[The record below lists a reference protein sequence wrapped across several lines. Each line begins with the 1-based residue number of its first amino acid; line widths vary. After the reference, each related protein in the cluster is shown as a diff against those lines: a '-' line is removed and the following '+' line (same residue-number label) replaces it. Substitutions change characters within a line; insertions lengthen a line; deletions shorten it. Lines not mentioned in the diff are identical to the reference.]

1 MKVKRIISAAM
12 VLFFSVSNILPIS
25 ANGISGEMDSVFSSV
40 PDERDIELM
49 NNHQEYK
56 YGSWIITPDGDKVA
70 INESD
75 RQTRDY
81 LSGIVLWTFKSYIP
95 NATDSYDYK
104 HFVSSVSLKNNSSQE
119 IPLKYTQENTTT
131 VEWVVE
137 GNVDVDADLE
147 FAIFGELQASFGL
160 GVSKTTTSQASTE
173 VEFVMPIPPYKTGKI
188 SKYYAGKY
196 SGGKAVWEGENVIGG
211 DYVGIKEELC
221 GAWAIA
227 ANEVNYV
234 YDEY

>member
-1 MKVKRIISAAM
+1 
-12 VLFFSVSNILPIS
+12 
-25 ANGISGEMDSVFSSV
+25 
-40 PDERDIELM
+40 M

-119 IPLKYTQENTTT
+119 VPLKYTQENTTT
-131 VEWVVE
+131 VEW
-137 GNVDVDADLE
+137 
-147 FAIFGELQASFGL
+147 
-160 GVSKTTTSQASTE
+160 GV
-173 VEFVMPIPPYKTGKI
+173 
-188 SKYYAGKY
+188 AGKY
-196 SGGKAVWEGENVIGG
+196 FGGKAVWEGENVIGG